1 MKKTL
6 KWLGISLSIIIGL
19 IGIAVLLF
27 LFLLTPKRL
36 TPIVNKYSTEFLN
49 AKVTFDSV
57 QVSLF
62 EEFPKVSVKLVGGEI
77 ISHALQSDTAFL
89 SVHPENADTLIRFKE
104 FMISLN
110 IRDLLQSKVN
120 IQRIRISQPEIYA
133 YISPSGQA
141 NWDIITLPESSD
153 TPLDLNVDR
162 FSIRGPAKLNFK
174 SVPGS
179 ITLQASIGR
188 LFLRGFITPDFDKL
202 EIDRFVCSKVDVKA
216 NIERS
221 DISARLILDSARI
234 AVVEPRQ
241 VYDLNIAGAASATI
255 ENQAYCDSL
264 PLSLT
269 GTLKLDFENFN
280 SFGFKDFGLTVAH
293 LPEIKLNGD
302 ILLSEGDITSDLA
315 CKIEGLPIQ
324 SLLDLIPKGF
334 SEEIQKIQTNTKI
347 NLNTNVKGKYE
358 FTENGKL
365 PVVNIDFK
373 IPKGHLIYKDL
384 ESKIDNIAIDASFH
398 FNPANPKKTGIKLR
412 NFDVEAFAVTLNGNM
427 DITNLFDDPEVTL
440 KINGSANLRELQ
452 KFAPED
458 LGITA
463 RGNISFN
470 AEGSFLLSRLNP
482 QDLAQNDLVVQFSAD
497 RVRVRMPKESI
508 SLLAEKTFLELN
520 TTKTRTNRNTGA
532 VTRLLSIDL
541 KSDTARV
548 RMPNRETIA
557 VSKLNFDM
565 RTSDAL
571 ITGDTSSKVIP
582 MVGNVTANTL
592 EYSDVDSTTMRL
604 REVKTNFRILPSREN
619 RSLPSIR
626 FEIETKQLSALSE
639 GNRLSARDAS
649 ISIVATKN
657 TPPQGRQRTAQRS
670 AAVAQP
676 SRTTQQSNRRVDDFA
691 GEDIDIKNTELGAL
705 LREWTVDGNI
715 KSRTG
720 RVVSPYFPLRIRLQ
734 NLDVAFTTNDI
745 TLQNLAIRCG
755 QSRLNITGKVDG
767 IRRALST
774 GRGLTLVADIKA
786 DTLNVNE
793 LFTAM
798 YNGTAYANASE
809 EYKKAIAAAQDEEQ
823 LEQIIQNENEGKE
836 TSALIVVPSNITVD
850 VKVDVGYGKYA
861 DITID
866 KLTGALVLRDRCI
879 QLKDVTAKTSVGEI
893 DLTALYAT
901 RSKKDI
907 TFGIDLDFKNIQVE
921 DFISI
926 IPSVDSL
933 VPMLASFKGL
943 VNCQVA
949 ATASL
954 DTTMNIILP
963 SLNAACR
970 VNGTDLVLLDGAT
983 FSEIARMLKFK
994 NREKNL
1000 VEHISVELLINNNQI
1015 EIFPFIMQ
1023 IDRYKTAISGIHNLD
1038 MTFNYHVSV
1047 LKSPIPFRVGINLR
1061 GDLNNMNKMKF
1072 GIGKAKYKD
1081 TNLPTYVTVI
1091 DTTRLNLRTQINNFI
1106 QHGVDV
1112 ARFSQFSAPAIN
1124 PAFIEKDVELLS
1136 AKDSLTLYKE
1146 GIIDVAPTSVT
1157 DSVPSGEQQGRRRRG
1172 GGERNN

>member
-1 MKKTL
+1 
-6 KWLGISLSIIIGL
+6 
-19 IGIAVLLF
+19 
-27 LFLLTPKRL
+27 
-36 TPIVNKYSTEFLN
+36 
-49 AKVTFDSV
+49 
-57 QVSLF
+57 
-62 EEFPKVSVKLVGGEI
+62 
-77 ISHALQSDTAFL
+77 
-89 SVHPENADTLIRFKE
+89 
-104 FMISLN
+104 
-110 IRDLLQSKVN
+110 
-120 IQRIRISQPEIYA
+120 
-133 YISPSGQA
+133 
-141 NWDIITLPESSD
+141 
-153 TPLDLNVDR
+153 
-162 FSIRGPAKLNFK
+162 
-174 SVPGS
+174 
-179 ITLQASIGR
+179 
-188 LFLRGFITPDFDKL
+188 
-202 EIDRFVCSKVDVKA
+202 
-216 NIERS
+216 
-221 DISARLILDSARI
+221 
-234 AVVEPRQ
+234 
-241 VYDLNIAGAASATI
+241 
-255 ENQAYCDSL
+255 
-264 PLSLT
+264 
-269 GTLKLDFENFN
+269 
-280 SFGFKDFGLTVAH
+280 
-293 LPEIKLNGD
+293 
-302 ILLSEGDITSDLA
+302 
-315 CKIEGLPIQ
+315 
-324 SLLDLIPKGF
+324 
-334 SEEIQKIQTNTKI
+334 
-347 NLNTNVKGKYE
+347 
-358 FTENGKL
+358 
-365 PVVNIDFK
+365 
-373 IPKGHLIYKDL
+373 
-384 ESKIDNIAIDASFH
+384 
-398 FNPANPKKTGIKLR
+398 
-412 NFDVEAFAVTLNGNM
+412 
-427 DITNLFDDPEVTL
+427 
-440 KINGSANLRELQ
+440 
-452 KFAPED
+452 
-458 LGITA
+458 
-463 RGNISFN
+463 
-470 AEGSFLLSRLNP
+470 
-482 QDLAQNDLVVQFSAD
+482 
-497 RVRVRMPKESI
+497 
-508 SLLAEKTFLELN
+508 LAEKTFIELN

-548 RMPNRETIA
+548 RMPNREIIA

-571 ITGDTSSKVIP
+571 ITGDTASKVIP

-604 REVKTNFRILPSREN
+604 REVKSNFRILPSREN
-619 RSLPSIR
+619 RSLPTIR

-657 TPPQGRQRTAQRS
+657 APTQRREQTTG
-670 AAVAQP
+670 
-676 SRTTQQSNRRVDDFA
+676 RTTRTPRQSNRRVDDFA

-705 LREWTVDGNI
+705 LREWTVDGSI
-715 KSRTG
+715 KSRSG
-720 RVVSPYFPLRIRLQ
+720 RVVTPYFPLRIRLQ
-734 NLDVAFTTNDI
+734 NLDIAFTTNDI
-745 TLQNLAIRCG
+745 TLQNIAIRCG

-774 GRGLTLVADIKA
+774 GRGLTLVADIQA

-809 EYKKAIAAAQDEEQ
+809 EYKKALAGAQDEEH
-823 LEQIIQNENEGKE
+823 LEKIIQDENEGKE

-850 VKVDVGYGKYA
+850 VKVNVDYGKYA

-866 KLTGALVLRDRCI
+866 KLTGALLLRDRCI
-879 QLKDVTAKTSVGEI
+879 QLKDVTAKTNFGEI

-954 DTTMNIILP
+954 DTSMNIILP

-970 VNGTDLVLLDGAT
+970 VSGKDLVLLDGAT

-1000 VEHISVELLINNNQI
+1000 VESISVELLINNNQI

-1023 IDRYKTAISGIHNLD
+1023 IDRYKTALSGIHKLD
-1038 MTFNYHVSV
+1038 MTFNYHISV

-1061 GDLNNMNKMKF
+1061 GDLNNMSKMKF

-1124 PAFIEKDVELLS
+1124 PEFIEKDAELLS
-1136 AKDSLTLYKE
+1136 AKDSLMLYKE
-1146 GIIDVAPTSVT
+1146 GIIDVAPTSIT
-1157 DSVPSGEQQGRRRRG
+1157 DSVPSMEQQGRRRRG